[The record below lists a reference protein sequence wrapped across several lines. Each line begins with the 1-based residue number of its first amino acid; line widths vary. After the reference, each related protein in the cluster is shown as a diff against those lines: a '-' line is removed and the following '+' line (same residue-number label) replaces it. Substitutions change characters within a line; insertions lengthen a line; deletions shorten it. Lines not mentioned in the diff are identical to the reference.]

1 MYETNLPKA
10 FWYLRVSSEEQALH
24 WNWLKGQKWAIEDY
38 ARNKLDIV
46 KFYEDWWISW
56 KYESRKALDQMLKD
70 LKEVNDDSYNPRIKY
85 IIVDDIDRLAR
96 DIWVWIKKREEIQ
109 NTWAKII
116 SLKQDLND
124 NPEGNL
130 MSTISMATK
139 QYERENNSR
148 RVTSRQQQR
157 LKDWYRCFVVPLGYK
172 YDKAENWHGK
182 VVVKDEPAFTA
193 VSQWLKLLA
202 SWVIANQQ
210 WLCDYLN
217 DRWIKSKKWWKIQKS
232 LITRLLHPDVLRFY
246 AGFIDYPKRW
256 IKDVKWKHEPAI
268 SESELFQ
275 ITDTHQTKGF
285 YKEYEKDEITEN
297 LPLRSILCCECCWRR
312 LSWSST
318 KGNGWRYF
326 YYYCWSLKC
335 PCYRKSFKCDVVHHD
350 IETLLKS
357 MTLDDAY
364 LNCIKTIFDVLIS
377 QRDELINRQLSDIKS
392 QLSTIEKKM
401 DDLIDKIA
409 ESNSALVTKKL
420 EEKIEELEHEKSKLQ
435 KEMLK
440 KESWEN
446 DSYAEFEELK
456 EIIKSPYTIR
466 NMWDIELKKLLI
478 NVLFWWTM
486 TYSREHSTQTKEIP
500 LIYAENFKFNFFE
513 NFWLK
518 KSTQTA
524 CTSVKKPLK
533 NVINFSPAWMVGD
546 IGLEPMTPCL

>member
-1 MYETNLPKA
+1 MTEKTRV

-24 WNWLKGQKWAIEDY
+24 GNWLNWQRWAIEDY
-38 ARNKLDIV
+38 ADRNNLDIV
-46 KFYEDWWISW
+46 KFYEDWWVSW
-56 KYESRKALDQMLKD
+56 KYESRKALDQMLRD
-70 LKEVNDDSYNPRIKY
+70 LKKVNRNPDFPEIKY
-85 IIVDDIDRLAR
+85 VVVDDIDRLAR
-96 DIWVWIKKREEIQ
+96 DIAVWIKKREEIRS
-109 NTWAKII
+109 TWAKIL
-116 SLKQDLND
+116 SLKQDLKD
-124 NPEGNL
+124 NPESNL

-139 QYERENNSR
+139 QYERENNAR
-148 RVTSRQQQR
+148 RVRSRQEQR
-157 LKDWYRCFVVPLGYK
+157 LKDGYRCFVVPLGYK
-172 YDKAENWHGK
+172 YDKAKDGHGK
-182 VVVKDEPAFTA
+182 VVVPDEPAFTA

-210 WLCDYLN
+210 SLCNYLN
-217 DRWIKSKKWWKIQKS
+217 DRWIQSKKWWRIQKS

-246 AGFIDYPKRW
+246 AWFLDYPKRW
-256 IKDVKWKHEPAI
+256 IKDIRWKHEPAI
-268 SESELFQ
+268 SESEYYQ
-275 ITDTHQTKGF
+275 ITNTHQTKWF
-285 YKEYEKDEITEN
+285 YKEYEKDEITKN
-297 LPLRSILCCECCWRR
+297 LPLRSVLCCECCWRR

-335 PCYRKSFKCDVVHHD
+335 PNYRKSFKCDVVHHD

-364 LNCIKTIFDVLIS
+364 LNWIQAIFDILIS
-377 QRDELINRQLSDIKS
+377 QRDVLINRQLSDIKA
-392 QLSTIEKKM
+392 QLSTIENKM

-409 ESNSALVTKKL
+409 ESNSSLVTQKL
-420 EEKIEELEHEKSKLQ
+420 EERIEELEKEKDLLMW
-435 KEMLK
+435 EIAK

-446 DSYAEFEELK
+446 DSFAEFEQLRD
-456 EIIKSPYTIR
+456 IIKSPYTIR

-500 LIYAENFKFNFFE
+500 LIYAENLRLNFFE

-518 KSTQTA
+518 KSTQTM
-524 CTSVKKPLK
+524 CTSVLKPI
-533 NVINFSPAWMVGD
+533 NYVIKPDTAVMVGD